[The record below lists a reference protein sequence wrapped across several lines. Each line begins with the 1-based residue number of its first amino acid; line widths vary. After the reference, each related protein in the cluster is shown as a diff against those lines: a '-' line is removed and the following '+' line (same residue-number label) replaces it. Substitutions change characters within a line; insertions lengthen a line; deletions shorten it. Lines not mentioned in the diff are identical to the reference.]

1 NERPEASTAWGFRFI
16 RSPFA
21 SSPPFAS
28 SSLETRANADD
39 GTSPSSLRDAGQ
51 VASGLFD
58 IALVLE
64 HQGQGEGDQPLRRH
78 VRVERRQAL
87 RPIQRLAD
95 RGRLLQIEGA
105 NLADR
110 VYHLLRQFLR
120 DLRQAR
126 ADDLKLALA
135 GGEVDV
141 EVQAAPLEGVGQL
154 ARI

>member
-1 NERPEASTAWGFRFI
+1 ATRASGSDAERASTAMRWAACSPARDAMASSSLAVRARNERPEASTAWGFRFI

-64 HQGQGEGDQPLRRH
+64 HQVQGGGDELGRQH
-78 VRVERRQAL
+78 VRVEQRQAL

-110 VYHLLRQFLR
+110 VYHLLRQF
-120 DLRQAR
+120 
-126 ADDLKLALA
+126 
-135 GGEVDV
+135 
-141 EVQAAPLEGVGQL
+141 
-154 ARI
+154 